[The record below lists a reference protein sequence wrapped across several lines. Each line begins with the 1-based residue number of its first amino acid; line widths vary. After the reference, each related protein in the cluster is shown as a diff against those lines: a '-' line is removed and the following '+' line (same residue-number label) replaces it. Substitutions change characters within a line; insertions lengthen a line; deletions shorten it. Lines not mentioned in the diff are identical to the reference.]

1 MKRLFCLLLAVT
13 LCAMTCFPVTASAAK
28 YAVSG
33 TDMTVELD
41 DSQWYV
47 FTRDNVKDNP
57 ELEEFGLTEEDMN
70 KIFRDNYAYMDAIL
84 FYGDVDYVELFVRKK
99 AVDSGMVNLSNYDD
113 DEVEELTEELA
124 KKQGAED
131 YEVFETRYKFA
142 KLEYVDESLGYYLC
156 EFFTV
161 VNKEGY
167 TLTFQSTF
175 PYTDAE
181 YEEIE
186 RIVRSVR
193 FDVDES
199 LKEKKPLTVNI
210 LRTTAVGAVVGGAA
224 GGVMALINK
233 KKKKAGNT
241 DEVTPV

>member
-1 MKRLFCLLLAVT
+1 M
-13 LCAMTCFPVTASAAK
+13 
-28 YAVSG
+28 
-33 TDMTVELD
+33 
-41 DSQWYV
+41 

-181 YEEIE
+181 YKEIE

-210 LRTTAVGAVVGGAA
+210 LRTTAVGAVVGGAV

-233 KKKKAGNT
+233 KKKKARNT